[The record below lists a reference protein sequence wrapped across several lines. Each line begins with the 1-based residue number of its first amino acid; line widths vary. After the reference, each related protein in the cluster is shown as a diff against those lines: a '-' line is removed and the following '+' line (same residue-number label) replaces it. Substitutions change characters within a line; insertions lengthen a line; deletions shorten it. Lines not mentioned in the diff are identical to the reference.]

1 MSSPCG
7 WPQPAK
13 KAASSNAKAEPRLG
27 QRPPGPEHPG
37 ESGRLYNHAMSNSTL
52 WLHGPRLLLSR
63 ARQWRA
69 PDSDMGSAMLQSTSA
84 TNAITQLRD
93 ACFAGQRVNA
103 SEHRAVGHWALR
115 LSGIHNTSQGL
126 PGSFAP
132 DGKDLMP
139 QMRLVHQRSRE
150 IADQI
155 RAAQWKT
162 SSGRSCTDMVHL
174 GIGGSDTG
182 PHLLIKALQPIQSAP
197 QIRTHFLPNLDAHAL
212 MRCLASLDPARTL
225 VTVVSKSFSTLETL
239 MNAEQCLAWMK
250 RAGIASPKE
259 NFLAVTAQPEKAQ
272 QWGISPAQILW
283 FDESIGGRFS
293 LWGPVS
299 LTARIALGNAAV
311 DQVLAGGVE
320 MDAHF
325 VRTPL
330 SRNLPA
336 LLAATDFCNLHQ
348 RSIPT
353 LMVSAYDSRLDLLLP
368 YLKQLWME
376 SLGKRVDP
384 AGNPI
389 SGPACPILW
398 GDVGTNAQHA
408 FFQLLHQGGTPV
420 AVDLIGVLKPD
431 HDVIG
436 SHQAVLANLIAQAQA
451 LSIGQQDPDPQKSCA
466 GGHPVNLLMLDR
478 LDGQSLGSLIALWEH
493 RVLCLAALSN
503 VNPFDQWGVEL
514 GKRIAHTAAE
524 ALTCAPTGRST
535 GVLDATS
542 LAIIDTLRR
551 ADPKTD

>member
-1 MSSPCG
+1 
-7 WPQPAK
+7 
-13 KAASSNAKAEPRLG
+13 
-27 QRPPGPEHPG
+27 
-37 ESGRLYNHAMSNSTL
+37 MSNSTL
-52 WLHGPRLLLSR
+52 WLHGPRLRLSR

-69 PDSDMGSAMLQSTSA
+69 PDSDVGSAMLESVSA
-84 TNAITQLRD
+84 SDAIAQLRD

-103 SEHRAVGHWALR
+103 SEHRAAGHWALR
-115 LSGIHNTSQGL
+115 LSGVQNTPQEL

-139 QMRLVHQRSRE
+139 HMRLVHERSRE

-155 RAAQWKT
+155 RSGQWKT
-162 SSGRSCTDMVHL
+162 SSGKSCTDMVHL

-182 PHLLIKALQPIQSAP
+182 PHLLINALRPIQSAP
-197 QIRTHFLPNLDAHAL
+197 KIRTHFLPNLDAHAL
-212 MRCLASLDPARTL
+212 MRCLATLDPAQTL

-239 MNAEQCLAWMK
+239 TNAEHCLSWMT
-250 RAGIASPKE
+250 RAGVASPKE

-272 QWGISPAQILW
+272 HWGIPPAKILW

-299 LTARIALGNAAV
+299 LTARVALGNAAV

-320 MDAHF
+320 MDCHF
-325 VRTPL
+325 LRTPL
-330 SRNLPA
+330 THNLPA
-336 LLAATDFCNLHQ
+336 LLAASDFHNLHH

-384 AGNPI
+384 AGHPI

-408 FFQLLHQGGTPV
+408 FFQLLHQGGTAV
-420 AVDLIGVLKPD
+420 SVDLIGVLKPD
-431 HDVIG
+431 HDAIG
-436 SHQAVLANLIAQAQA
+436 SHQAVLANLVAQAQA
-451 LSIGQQDPDPQKSCA
+451 LSIGQQDSDPQKSCS

-478 LDGQSLGSLIALWEH
+478 LDGYCLGSLIALWEH

-514 GKRIAHTAAE
+514 GKRIAHSAAQ
-524 ALTCAPTGRST
+524 ALTGGPTGRAA

-542 LAIIDTLRR
+542 QAIIETFRG
-551 ADPKTD
+551 ADPKAD